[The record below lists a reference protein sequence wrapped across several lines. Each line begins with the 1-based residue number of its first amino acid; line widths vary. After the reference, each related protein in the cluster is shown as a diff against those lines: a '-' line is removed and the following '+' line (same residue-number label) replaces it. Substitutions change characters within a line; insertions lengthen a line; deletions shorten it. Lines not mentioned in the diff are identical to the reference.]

1 MIAERAGQAFTL
13 LVLDEV
19 FGSLD
24 DVRRRNVID
33 LLRGLHDRFDQVIVI
48 THIEGVRDGLDR
60 VISVGFDEAT
70 GAARV
75 TQADAGLADLAL
87 LGAGTAA

>member
-1 MIAERAGQAFTL
+1 

-24 DVRRRNVID
+24 DVRRQNVID
-33 LLRGLHDRFDQVIVI
+33 LLRGLQDRFDQVIVI

-60 VISVGFDEAT
+60 VITVGFDEST

-75 TQADAGLADLAL
+75 TRGEPGLADLAL
-87 LGAGTAA
+87 MAGSAA